1 MNKKYFQHQGKV
13 IETNSTYPLVMAIAL
28 DPRTKYKV
36 GVLRCITHRE
46 GDVMIKGYTDRSE
59 LHKVTGDTLEHYEIG
74 EKISIKGEEEVIKS
88 LMKPGLDFI
97 GLEDPDIWID
107 EKTDLLHLYKRNR
120 NKPEDSRYVEW
131 RNQWKNFYLRS
142 YLQVFLLQGL
152 FLFMIV
158 QPVILV
164 NLSEKSSFG
173 ALEILGILVWFIGL
187 FFEAVADHQLK
198 VFISDPSNKGQVM
211 DRGLWKYS
219 RHPNYFGEVVMWWGL
234 FLVALPSPNGLLTI
248 IGPITI
254 TFLILFVSGVPLL
267 EKKYAGRPN
276 YEEYKRKTSVFIPLP
291 PKS

>member
-1 MNKKYFQHQGKV
+1 MNTYLVLAIVLFVYMTLWFVISIFKKR
-13 IETNSTYPLVMAIAL
+13 NDIADIAWGL
-28 DPRTKYKV
+28 GFVLIAWSSFLFGSQDLK
-36 GVLRCITHRE
+36 GVLVNVLVTVWGLRLA
-46 GDVMIKGYTDRSE
+46 
-59 LHKVTGDTLEHYEIG
+59 LHI
-74 EKISIKGEEEVIKS
+74 
-88 LMKPGLDFI
+88 
-97 GLEDPDIWID
+97 
-107 EKTDLLHLYKRNR
+107 YKRNR

>member
-1 MNKKYFQHQGKV
+1 MNTYLVLAIVLFVYMTLWFVISIFKKR
-13 IETNSTYPLVMAIAL
+13 NDIADIAWGL
-28 DPRTKYKV
+28 GFVLIAWSSFLFGSQDLK
-36 GVLRCITHRE
+36 GVLVNVLVTVWGLRLA
-46 GDVMIKGYTDRSE
+46 
-59 LHKVTGDTLEHYEIG
+59 LHI
-74 EKISIKGEEEVIKS
+74 
-88 LMKPGLDFI
+88 
-97 GLEDPDIWID
+97 
-107 EKTDLLHLYKRNR
+107 YKRNR

-164 NLSEKSSFG
+164 NLSEKSSVG
-173 ALEILGILVWFIGL
+173 ALDILGILVWFIGL

-234 FLVALPSPNGLLTI
+234 FLVALPSANGLLTI
-248 IGPITI
+248 IGPLTI